1 MSDEVRTLILE
12 TSGRIGH
19 VGVASDGN
27 LLAFRRLDEARRHA
41 RDLAPAVAEL
51 LSQQHWQPRDI
62 HAVIVSQGPGSYTGL
77 RVGIISAKAF
87 AYATGCA
94 LLAVETFA
102 AIALQAHK
110 PGFSKKPGLCAQYLD
125 VIADAQQDKIYVQRF
140 AHFGAE
146 WKPLSSLTIQP
157 FPEWLANLDESV
169 LVTGPGLRN
178 NVNRLPRTIAAVAEE
193 YWDPQLPSLLH
204 IGLEGYLA
212 GRRDDLLTLEPIYL
226 RPSAAEQ
233 QWKGGSG
240 S

>member
-1 MSDEVRTLILE
+1 MRGT
-12 TSGRIGH
+12 R
-19 VGVASDGN
+19 
-27 LLAFRRLDEARRHA
+27 
-41 RDLAPAVAEL
+41 
-51 LSQQHWQPRDI
+51 
-62 HAVIVSQGPGSYTGL
+62 
-77 RVGIISAKAF
+77 
-87 AYATGCA
+87 
-94 LLAVETFA
+94 
-102 AIALQAHK
+102 
-110 PGFSKKPGLCAQYLD
+110 
-125 VIADAQQDKIYVQRF
+125 
-140 AHFGAE
+140 

-178 NVNRLPRTIAAVAEE
+178 NVNRLPRIIAAVAEE

-204 IGLEGYLA
+204 IGLESYRT